1 MNSKFILF
9 VFCISLFFSCS
20 KDNEKTLY
28 VADTLVNCTGVS
40 TQKCLQIKENEKDNW
55 TSFYGKIEGFNYE
68 VGYAYKLK
76 VEVSKVENP
85 AADASSIKY
94 ILLEVLDKTKT
105 PVSLAKG
112 SWMVVKIKDR
122 NTFDRNPVITL
133 TMPQGQIQGS
143 TSCNKF
149 FGSIDLENNNFKVS
163 NIGST
168 KMMCKSMETEQLFL
182 ETLNEVVSYKIENDY
197 LKLMT
202 ADQSV
207 VMQCSYMVER
217 E

>member
-20 KDNEKTLY
+20 KDNEKTFY

-55 TSFYGKIEGFNYE
+55 KSFYGKIEGFNYE
-68 VGYAYKLK
+68 VGYVYKLK

-122 NTFDRNPVITL
+122 ITFDRNPVITL

-182 ETLNEVVSYKIENDY
+182 ETLHEVVSYKIENDY